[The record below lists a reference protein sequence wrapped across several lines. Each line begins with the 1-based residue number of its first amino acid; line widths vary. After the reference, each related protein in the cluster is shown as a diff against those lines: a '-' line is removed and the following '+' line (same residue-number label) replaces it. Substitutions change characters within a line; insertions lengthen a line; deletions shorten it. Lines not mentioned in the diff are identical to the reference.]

1 MRKLCKKEENMTEN
15 FYKEFDIPRMQK
27 GLAPQRFNFEK
38 GLWESKHLHHTPI
51 QQKDGGL
58 FQFIDLWPDEHIKL
72 HLYSR

>member
-1 MRKLCKKEENMTEN
+1 MTEN

-58 FQFIDLWPDEHIKL
+58 FQFIDLWPDEQIKL